1 MIKFAKSPHEK
12 IAIIALKDLSSLIN
26 KQSENKE
33 RLAEAAAQSQSTTTP
48 TPTPTPVENKNFSGI
63 SDSNYNFFLLIPYKF
78 LH

>member
-1 MIKFAKSPHEK
+1 LIKFAKSPHEK

-33 RLAEAAAQSQSTTTP
+33 KFAEAAAQSQSTT

-63 SDSNYNFFLLIPYKF
+63 SDSNQRFILLISYKF
-78 LH
+78 PL